1 MKFQIQTVSSF
12 LLLVLS
18 SSWTT
23 TQAFT
28 TTTQHHQLH
37 QQQLPQASAFLS
49 STQRQRTKYKQYDT
63 TTTSPNTKLQ
73 MGVLEDFLA
82 GTDKETRKKEN
93 DIYLQTL
100 QKRVLAINDLEPTI
114 EDLSDD
120 ELIAKTSEF
129 RKRLVDKGEDIN
141 GPILEEAF
149 AVVREAAW
157 YVMLCCCYDVVVV
170 LCCVVLC
177 CRCRRCYVY
186 V

>member
-1 MKFQIQTVSSF
+1 
-12 LLLVLS
+12 
-18 SSWTT
+18 
-23 TQAFT
+23 
-28 TTTQHHQLH
+28 
-37 QQQLPQASAFLS
+37 
-49 STQRQRTKYKQYDT
+49 
-63 TTTSPNTKLQ
+63 

-157 YVMLCCCYDVVVV
+157 YVMLCCCYDVV
-170 LCCVVLC
+170 LCCVML
-177 CRCRRCYVY
+177 CYVVVVMCMY
-186 V
+186 NIYALCMLPKWTMMRI